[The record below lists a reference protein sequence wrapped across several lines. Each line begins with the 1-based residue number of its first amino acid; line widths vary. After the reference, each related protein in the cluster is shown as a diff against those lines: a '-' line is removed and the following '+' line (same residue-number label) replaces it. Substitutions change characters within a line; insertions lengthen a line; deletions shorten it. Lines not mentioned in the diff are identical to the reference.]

1 MSDIKLTKNG
11 LRDQQSR
18 LAQLERYLPTL
29 KLKKAMLQV
38 EVNEA
43 RQEIVL
49 LEKKYDQE
57 RETALEYCTLLTGKT
72 VIDPVEVTRVLE
84 IKKRYENIA
93 GIEVPYYDGAVFQ
106 EVEYSLFETPPWIDG
121 VIVGLRALSEILV
134 EITVVKEKKA
144 ALEAELRN
152 VSIRVNLFEKVLIPR
167 AQKNIK
173 KISVFLGDQQLAAV
187 GQVKVAKTKI
197 EAKKEEM
204 LKEHLRGIA

>member
-11 LRDQQSR
+11 LRDQQRR
-18 LAQLERYLPTL
+18 LGQLERYLPTL

-38 EVNEA
+38 EVNDA
-43 RQEIVL
+43 RQEIAL
-49 LEKKYDQE
+49 LEKKYGEE
-57 RETALEYCTLLTGKT
+57 RETALAYCTLLTEKT

-84 IKKRYENIA
+84 VKKRYENIA

-121 VIVGLRALSEILV
+121 VIAGLRALSEILV

-144 ALEAELRN
+144 ALEVELRN

-167 AQKNIK
+167 AKKNIK

-204 LKEHLRGIA
+204 LKEHLKGIA